1 MDEKTL
7 EKLLKVLANK
17 RRIMIL
23 KLLKD
28 RSMSVVEI
36 ATKIKLSF
44 RATSRH
50 LSILSAQDILDR
62 EQISL
67 QVFYKLSKSIPEI
80 VSKILSA

>member
-1 MDEKTL
+1 MDEKRL
-7 EKLLKVLANK
+7 EKILKALANR

-23 KLLKD
+23 KLLSEK
-28 RSMSVVEI
+28 RMSVGQI
-36 ATKIKLSF
+36 AAKIKLSL

-67 QVFYKLSKSIPEI
+67 QVFYSVSKSVPEI
-80 VSKILSA
+80 IPKILSV